1 VNAACVQV
9 LQALQQ
15 QQQCT
20 LDAMLDHDGSTA
32 AVGNENSSQQQE
44 EQQQPQ
50 ASTPD
55 MEHSAPDELYAQLVQ
70 LGLLRR

>member
-1 VNAACVQV
+1 VQV

-20 LDAMLDHDGSTA
+20 LDEALDRDGSTA

-44 EQQQPQ
+44 EEQQQQQ
-50 ASTPD
+50 ALIPD